1 MAVTV
6 LAVLSAVTLG
16 LIVVGQVQA
25 AREEAERIRRETE
38 ELREKHGPEE
48 FRSEYR

>member
-1 MAVTV
+1 MVAIF
-6 LAVLSAVTLG
+6 AVLSAVTLAV
-16 LIVVGQVQA
+16 IVVGQVQA

-38 ELREKHGPEE
+38 ELREKHAPEE